1 MSYSFGDITIH
12 FTMAQGDAFVA
23 SWDGGQSANKDWN
36 LFIGWIHQQTGINK
50 EEINKSAAKC
60 YGLTDAG

>member
-1 MSYSFGDITIH
+1 
-12 FTMAQGDAFVA
+12 MAQGDTFVA